1 MTWSTQRVTR
11 RSGTHGPYAV
21 ARDERTYS
29 PEAILLQRNEVG
41 ETRTVLGYLVGV
53 QIVPAEEIPGWTGF
67 LTWERL
73 GQVEQ
78 GTPERTVPGQV
89 FPA

>member
-11 RSGTHGPYAV
+11 RNGTHGPYAV
-21 ARDERTYS
+21 TQGELMYS

-41 ETRTVLGYLVGV
+41 ETRTVIGFLVGV
-53 QIVPAEEIPGWTGF
+53 EIVPAEEIPGWTGL
-67 LTWERL
+67 LTWERF
-73 GQVEQ
+73 GQVER
-78 GTPERTVPGQV
+78 GAPERTVPGKV